1 MISVVLTKYKRTHL
15 FDEQIKSIKSQSIK
29 VDEILICDNTVTNNG
44 VWERFNIARQAK
56 NEFVCIIDD
65 DTIPGS
71 KWIENCF
78 NEFNKREGIY
88 GTCGYLFN
96 SKKQY
101 ENNYKRVGWCN
112 PNKKVTQVDYV
123 VHNWF
128 FKKEWLDFFWR
139 VDNVPHNYGED
150 MNLSFQL
157 QKEGIFTYVPP
168 HPSGIPSLWGSL
180 KAIEYGNDKNS
191 LWVSNPDNFK
201 NKMYGYFDKQIN
213 EGWELL
219 KTDTLI

>member
-96 SKKQY
+96 SKKKY

-128 FKKEWLDFFWR
+128 
-139 VDNVPHNYGED
+139 
-150 MNLSFQL
+150 
-157 QKEGIFTYVPP
+157 
-168 HPSGIPSLWGSL
+168 
-180 KAIEYGNDKNS
+180 
-191 LWVSNPDNFK
+191 
-201 NKMYGYFDKQIN
+201 
-213 EGWELL
+213 
-219 KTDTLI
+219 